1 MSTYGIRPIFGHSKA
16 TAELMQLVEK
26 VAPTDASIFIQGESG
41 SGKEVLARQ
50 IHRMSK
56 RSDEAFVA
64 VNCGAIPKDLLESEL
79 FGHVKG
85 AFTGAIANRQGKI
98 SAADG
103 GTLFLDEI
111 GDMPL
116 EMQVKLLRVVQERV
130 VDPVGSN
137 KSVEVDVRVISATHR
152 SIEDQISKG
161 EFRADL
167 FFRLNVVPL
176 LLPPLRERTDELPKF
191 IDYFLLLFKE
201 GEKAACLSE
210 ASISTLRKYEWPGNI
225 RELSNF
231 MQRISILF
239 PGESVDLSMIPQAM
253 LPMGIQEIAD
263 HDLSENTED
272 SSDHFDNNSYMDI
285 VMSAKGLSTIGDA
298 NLSLK
303 ETLNSVEKEMI
314 SRTLSEVDGNVSM
327 CARMLK
333 VQRTTLIE
341 RIKKYS
347 LG

>member
-1 MSTYGIRPIFGHSKA
+1 MDPIFGQSKA
-16 TAELMQLVEK
+16 TAELLELVHR
-26 VAPTDASIFIQGESG
+26 VAPTDVSVFIQGESG
-41 SGKEVLARQ
+41 SGKEVLAKQ
-50 IHRMSK
+50 IHQLSD
-56 RSDEAFVA
+56 RSNREFVA
-64 VNCGAIPKDLLESEL
+64 VNCGAIPRDLLESEL

-85 AFTGAIANRQGKI
+85 SFTGAISDRKGKI
-98 SAADG
+98 ASADG

-116 EMQVKLLRVVQERV
+116 EMQVKLLRVIQERV

-137 KSVEVDVRVISATHR
+137 VSVEVDVRVISATHR
-152 SIEDQISKG
+152 SIDQQIERG

-176 LLPPLRERTDELPKF
+176 VLPPLRERTEEIPNFVEHFATLYKGKDKPIRL
-191 IDYFLLLFKE
+191 D
-201 GEKAACLSE
+201 
-210 ASISTLRKYEWPGNI
+210 STLMNAIQRYEWPGNI
-225 RELSNF
+225 RELSNLI
-231 MQRISILF
+231 QRLAVLY
-239 PGESVDLSMIPQAM
+239 PGETVNFQMIHPAM
-253 LPMGIQEIAD
+253 LPTGLQHLATVSAVESPLLNVA
-263 HDLSENTED
+263 TGGED
-272 SSDHFDNNSYMDI
+272 SYLDI
-285 VMSAKGLSTIGDA
+285 VMSAKGVTPLGDE

-314 SRTLSEVDGNVSM
+314 SRALNEVGGNVSM

>member
-1 MSTYGIRPIFGHSKA
+1 MNKSGEQQIFGHGKA
-16 TAELMQLVEK
+16 TAELLALMHK
-26 VAPTDASIFIQGESG
+26 VAPTDVSIFVQGESG

-50 IHRMSK
+50 IHNLST
-56 RSDEAFVA
+56 RSDKAFVA
-64 VNCGAIPKDLLESEL
+64 VNCGAIPKDLMESEL

-85 AFTGAIANRQGKI
+85 AFTGAIADRKGKI
-98 SAADG
+98 AAADG

-137 KSVEVDVRVISATHR
+137 ASLEVDVRIISATHR
-152 SIEDQISKG
+152 SIDDQISKG

-176 LLPPLRERTDELPKF
+176 LLPPLRERREEIPEF
-191 IDYFLLLFKE
+191 IRYFSSLYCGGNAPVVLDQNFVNAIL
-201 GEKAACLSE
+201 G
-210 ASISTLRKYEWPGNI
+210 YEWPGNI
-225 RELSNF
+225 RELSNL
-231 MQRISILF
+231 MQRISVLY
-239 PGESVDLSMIPQAM
+239 PGETVALGSMPPTM
-253 LPMGIQEIAD
+253 LPAGLQHLVAELPIEPGIQLD
-263 HDLSENTED
+263 D
-272 SSDHFDNNSYMDI
+272 DNDSYMDI
-285 VMSAKGLSTIGDA
+285 VMSAKGVSAIGNKD
-298 NLSLK
+298 LSLK

-314 SRTLSEVDGNVSM
+314 SRALNEVDGNVSM
-327 CARMLK
+327 CARVLK

-341 RIKKYS
+341 RLKKYS

>member
-1 MSTYGIRPIFGHSKA
+1 MDPIFGQSKA
-16 TAELMQLVEK
+16 TAELLELVHR
-26 VAPTDASIFIQGESG
+26 VAPTDVSVFIQGESG
-41 SGKEVLARQ
+41 SGKEVLAKQ
-50 IHRMSK
+50 IHQLSD
-56 RSDEAFVA
+56 RSNREFVA
-64 VNCGAIPKDLLESEL
+64 VNCGAIPRDLLESEL

-85 AFTGAIANRQGKI
+85 SFTGAISDRKGKI
-98 SAADG
+98 ASADG

-116 EMQVKLLRVVQERV
+116 EMQVKLLRVIQERV

-137 KSVEVDVRVISATHR
+137 VSVEVDVRVISATHR
-152 SIEDQISKG
+152 SIDQQIERG

-176 LLPPLRERTDELPKF
+176 VLPPLRERTEEIPNFVEHFATLYKGKDKPIRL
-191 IDYFLLLFKE
+191 D
-201 GEKAACLSE
+201 
-210 ASISTLRKYEWPGNI
+210 STLMNAIQRYEWPGNI
-225 RELSNF
+225 RELSNLI
-231 MQRISILF
+231 QRLAVLY
-239 PGESVDLSMIPQAM
+239 PGETVNFQMIHPAM
-253 LPMGIQEIAD
+253 LPTGLQHLATV
-263 HDLSENTED
+263 SEVESPLFNVATGGED
-272 SSDHFDNNSYMDI
+272 SYLDI
-285 VMSAKGLSTIGDA
+285 VMSAKGVTPLGDE

-314 SRTLSEVDGNVSM
+314 SRALNEVGGNVSM

>member
-1 MSTYGIRPIFGHSKA
+1 MGSEMCIR
-16 TAELMQLVEK
+16 
-26 VAPTDASIFIQGESG
+26 D
-41 SGKEVLARQ
+41 R
-50 IHRMSK
+50 
-56 RSDEAFVA
+56 
-64 VNCGAIPKDLLESEL
+64 
-79 FGHVKG
+79 
-85 AFTGAIANRQGKI
+85 
-98 SAADG
+98 
-103 GTLFLDEI
+103 
-111 GDMPL
+111 
-116 EMQVKLLRVVQERV
+116 VKLLRVVQERI

-167 FFRLNVVPL
+167 FFRLNVVPF

-191 IDYFLLLFKE
+191 IDYFLLLHKE
-201 GEKAACLSE
+201 GETAACLSE
-210 ASISTLRKYEWPGNI
+210 AFISTLRKYEWPGNI

>member
-1 MSTYGIRPIFGHSKA
+1 MSTYGIGPIFDHSKA

-79 FGHVKG
+79 FGHAKG

-98 SAADG
+98 SSADG

-137 KSVEVDVRVISATHR
+137 KSIEVDVRVISATHR
-152 SIEDQISKG
+152 SIEDQIGKG

-191 IDYFLLLFKE
+191 IDYFLFLHKE
-201 GEKAACLSE
+201 GEKAAFLSE
-210 ASISTLRKYEWPGNI
+210 ALISILRKYEWPGNI

-239 PGESVDLSMIPQAM
+239 PGELVDLSMIPQAM

-263 HDLSENTED
+263 HDPNENAED

>member
-56 RSDEAFVA
+56 RSGEAFVA

-116 EMQVKLLRVVQERV
+116 EMQVKLLRVVQERI

-176 LLPPLRERTDELPKF
+176 LLPPLRERTDELPRF
-191 IDYFLLLFKE
+191 IDYFLLLYKE

-210 ASISTLRKYEWPGNI
+210 AFISTLRKYEWPGNI

-239 PGESVDLSMIPQAM
+239 PGELVDLSMIPQAM

-263 HDLSENTED
+263 HDPSENAED
-272 SSDHFDNNSYMDI
+272 ISDHFDNNSYMDI
-285 VMSAKGLSTIGDA
+285 VMSAKGLSSIGDA